1 MSYFN
6 KLPNILYQSPL
17 PNKQSTGDLIEIKN
31 IFRRSKLYDYLKD
44 NVSLFNKYVIRDG
57 ERPDTIAES
66 VPPHKEICQ
75 KASATNRAQKLVGS
89 RAAGG
94 PPSDYHSWRRAT
106 GVDYVALDPPINFES
121 HRDGLHGVLSVATC
135 GVAG

>member
-57 ERPDTIAES
+57 ERPDTIAEDVYGS
-66 VPPHKEICQ
+66 PQYDFVVILT
-75 KASATNRAQKLVGS
+75 AGITNII
-89 RAAGG
+89 
-94 PPSDYHSWRRAT
+94 D
-106 GVDYVALDPPINFES
+106 
-121 HRDGLHGVLSVATC
+121 
-135 GVAG
+135 